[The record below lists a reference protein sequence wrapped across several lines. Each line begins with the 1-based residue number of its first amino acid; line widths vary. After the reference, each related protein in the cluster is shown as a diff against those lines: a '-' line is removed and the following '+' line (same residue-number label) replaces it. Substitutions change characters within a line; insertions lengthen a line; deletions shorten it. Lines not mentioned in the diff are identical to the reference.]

1 MTKSLVIAALALAP
15 LFAGHAAAQQQMP
28 SAGVVVD
35 INIGGQMCGAV
46 GVQADSHNQAGTV
59 QNCDMN
65 IVDFTQQGDVNEA
78 LAIQNGANNRARVNQ
93 GALPTFNLPQ

>member
-1 MTKSLVIAALALAP
+1 MTKKIVIIALALAP

-35 INIGGQMCGAV
+35 VNIGGMMCGAV

-59 QNCDMN
+59 QNCDNN
-65 IVDFTQQGDVNEA
+65 IAVFHQAGDVNEV
-78 LAIQNGANNRARVNQ
+78 LAIQNGATNNANVFQ
-93 GALPTFNLPQ
+93 GALPGFE